1 MSARLLG
8 IEVGAATSRGR
19 RKANADALLVD
30 EAAGILAVTD
40 GMGDSYRS
48 AAIARMALDAVS
60 ERFGPPWLLLP
71 VRERGTDEAA
81 ERFVRGL
88 VTGNQR
94 VHALRAPEERGVGTT
109 FAGVAVCAGALCVAH
124 VGDSRVYLVAGG
136 TGTPARLTEDHT
148 VLAEMTLRKAMA
160 LPVTP
165 CEAHAQARHAHALT
179 RAIGIREAVQ
189 VEPFTV
195 RWARGDVVVLCTDG
209 VSDEL
214 DPAALGRAL
223 AGVED
228 VQQAA
233 ARAVEAAMQAGG
245 WDNATVVVAR
255 RVL

>member
-19 RKANADALLVD
+19 RKVNADALLVD
-30 EAAGILAVTD
+30 EAAGILAVAD

-48 AAIARMALDAVS
+48 GAIARMGLDAVS

-71 VRERGTDEAA
+71 VRERGADEAA
-81 ERFVRGL
+81 ERFLRGL

-109 FAGVAVCAGALCVAH
+109 FAGIAVCAGVLCVAH

-136 TGTPARLTEDHT
+136 AGTPARLTEDHT
-148 VLAEMTLRKAMA
+148 VLADMTLRKAMA
-160 LPVTP
+160 LPGALH
-165 CEAHAQARHAHALT
+165 EAHAEGRDAHALT
-179 RAIGIREAVQ
+179 RAIGIRKAVQ

-214 DPAALGRAL
+214 DARALGRAL
-223 AGVED
+223 AAGDGVQD
-228 VQQAA
+228 AA
-233 ARAVEAAMQAGG
+233 GRIVEAADAAGG